1 MSYTPLAFMSD
12 DELLRDVLSLDNPT
26 DREVELADRL
36 TYWKEYAEA
45 LLADADGVATDAQ
58 KEMLS

>member
-1 MSYTPLAFMSD
+1 MRYTPLAFMSD
-12 DELLRDVLSLDNPT
+12 DELIRDVLSLDAPT

-58 KEMLS
+58 MEMLS